1 MIMPSTYHAHSTF
14 SDGKSTPEEM
24 ILAAIEA
31 GCLEFGLSDHSYIEV
46 YPWAVGIEK
55 IPEYLD
61 TLTALSDKYKD
72 KIRIYKGI
80 ELDLRS
86 NLPTDGFDYIIGS
99 VHLVETEGGLRDV
112 DASAEYSRETVEKY
126 FGGDAYAY
134 CEAYYS
140 EVAQVIEKTRCDIIG
155 HFDLVTKFIE
165 RDPTLFSIEHPRYI
179 AARNKALDALLS
191 TPAVFEINTGAMSR
205 GYRTSPYP
213 EPSILR
219 EIVKRGGKL
228 VLNSDSHHASTVTHA
243 FAETKASLDLLG
255 IELLPTMSDILAV
268 SRGK

>member
-1 MIMPSTYHAHSTF
+1 MITPSTYHAHSTF

-31 GCLEFGLSDHSYIEV
+31 GCEEFGLSDHSYIEV
-46 YPWAVGIEK
+46 YPWAVGIDK
-55 IPEYLD
+55 ISEYLD
-61 TLTALSDKYKD
+61 TLTVLCKKYKD
-72 KIRIYKGI
+72 KIKVYKGI

-86 NLPTDGFDYIIGS
+86 NIPTDGFDYIIGS
-99 VHLVETEGGLRDV
+99 VHLVETDGGLRDV
-112 DASAEYSRETVEKY
+112 DASPEYTRETVEKY
-126 FGGDAYAY
+126 FDGDAYAY

-140 EVAQVIEKTRCDIIG
+140 EVAKVAEITKCDIIG

-165 RDPTLFSIEHPRYI
+165 RDPTLFSTDHPRYI

-191 TPAVFEINTGAMSR
+191 RPRVFEINTGAMSR

-213 EPSILR
+213 APDILN

-228 VLNSDSHHASTVTHA
+228 VLNSDSHHAITVTHA
-243 FAETKASLDLLG
+243 FRETKEKLDSLG
-255 IELLPTMSDILAV
+255 VELLSSLSEILAV
-268 SRGK
+268 SRG